1 MEYTIEKLNN
11 MLISC
16 QNQVIKAGFD
26 EIKNNNYQ
34 IQLNNRYKAVLGSL
48 EYSNENKH
56 NFTIQLNKLYCDNCA
71 EKEILNTIMHE
82 VIHSLKG
89 CMNHGPKWKQ
99 IANKINDL
107 YGYTVSRT
115 ASYSDY
121 TKVYEKYRNNKYLLV
136 CNNCKYEW
144 HYKKQTKL
152 RKLLISKKPYF
163 YTCPYCGGGDFFVEN
178 LR

>member
-71 EKEILNTIMHE
+71 EKEI
-82 VIHSLKG
+82 
-89 CMNHGPKWKQ
+89 
-99 IANKINDL
+99 
-107 YGYTVSRT
+107 
-115 ASYSDY
+115 
-121 TKVYEKYRNNKYLLV
+121 
-136 CNNCKYEW
+136 
-144 HYKKQTKL
+144 
-152 RKLLISKKPYF
+152 
-163 YTCPYCGGGDFFVEN
+163 
-178 LR
+178 